1 VSTYRSPIRNA
12 RDLKLHGPRLKIK
25 IGPPILS
32 VGEDQPTTALATGMR
47 FTETD
52 ALIDTGAQRTVL
64 SPEAV
69 KRVGLS
75 KINEADLRVVGAIVK
90 ADVYVASLQFPLCG
104 LKTIEVIEVS
114 CCDLPHI
121 LYHCLLGR
129 DVLSRWALT
138 YDGPVGT
145 WLITEKAA
153 TPWVEPPEGFDPDVW
168 GKG

>member
-1 VSTYRSPIRNA
+1 VPIYRAPIRNA

-25 IGPPILS
+25 VGPPMLNLPGRRQTVS
-32 VGEDQPTTALATGMR
+32 LVGGVPL
-47 FTETD
+47 TETD

-69 KRVGLS
+69 RRIGLS

-90 ADVYVASLQFPLCG
+90 ADVYVASLQFPRCG

-114 CCDLPHI
+114 CCELPHI

-129 DVLSRWALT
+129 DVLSRWIFN
-138 YDGPVGT
+138 YDGPAGT
-145 WLITEKAA
+145 WQISENGT
-153 TPWVEPPEGFDPDVW
+153 TPWVEPPEGFDPSLW
-168 GKG
+168 GE